1 MTWHAASFL
10 LERIAMLFAVAAL
23 FLAVMIV
30 PHRGWDW
37 LRKPAGRILHH
48 PALAGLRRRLPGL
61 FAFCERHFRHQGR
74 SWLRLL
80 LGFAFFVV
88 GMRGFAQ
95 LLHAVLTDGRLVVA
109 DHRLHNTVALF
120 RSVELHRFYSFVTDL
135 AGPVLQT
142 LFVAALSIL
151 LWTAGRR
158 REAFF
163 LTVALVGAGLF
174 SVFLKGLVHRP
185 RPAEVQ
191 SFQSGWSFPSGHT
204 LSATAVYG
212 FLVYLLLRDAPRR
225 WWHYVLIAPPLAL
238 IALVPLSRVY
248 LGVHWPYDTV
258 ASLALGISWL
268 SILITLYKF
277 PPLEHRL
284 PLSTEKLRPWA
295 GPAIAGLSALLV
307 GVAVVWG
314 FRAPLPRAEPPGV
327 PLARVPPDF
336 VLHGFPP
343 MLEKTSEDL
352 VGGPME
358 PIAFVFLG
366 ADPKVVQSFE
376 RAGWSLAETPS
387 VRGLGRELLAIVA
400 DRPDPTGPATPAYY
414 SGRPQDLTFE
424 RPGDPTGSIRRRH
437 HIRLWRTP
445 LCLDPGCEEV
455 WVATS
460 SYDAGVKLVPKPYLV
475 THRIDPEIDRE
486 RATIEHDLLAAGA
499 KELGRVVVTGPK
511 RGTNAGGDSFRTDGQ
526 ACVIEFL

>member
-10 LERIAMLFAVAAL
+10 LERIAMVFAVAAL
-23 FLAVMIV
+23 FLLLMLL

-37 LRKPAGRILHH
+37 LRGPARRVLHH
-48 PALAGLRRRLPGL
+48 PALAGLRRLLPGC
-61 FAFCERHFRHQGR
+61 FAFCERHFAHRGR

-80 LGFAFFVV
+80 LGAAFFVV
-88 GMRGFAQ
+88 GLRGFAQ
-95 LLHAVLTDGRLVVA
+95 LLHAVLSDGRLVVA

-120 RSVELHRFYSFVTDL
+120 RSPELHRFYSFITDL
-135 AGPVLQT
+135 AGPVLQSV
-142 LFVAALSIL
+142 FVAAVALV
-151 LWTAGRR
+151 LWVAGKR

-163 LTVALVGAGLF
+163 LGLALAGAGLF
-174 SVFLKGLVHRP
+174 SVFLKQLVHRA
-185 RPAEVQ
+185 RPIEVQ
-191 SFQSGWSFPSGHT
+191 SFQGGFSFPSGHT

-212 FLVYLLLRDAPRR
+212 FLVYLLLRDPPRR
-225 WWHYVLIAPPLAL
+225 AWHYALVVPPLAL
-238 IALVPLSRVY
+238 IGLVPLSRVY

-277 PPLEHRL
+277 PPLERHL

-295 GPAIAGLSALLV
+295 VPALAGVSALLV
-307 GVAVVWG
+307 GIAVVWG
-314 FRAPLPRAEPPGV
+314 YRAPLPRALGTPLPLTRIPPGS
-327 PLARVPPDF
+327 
-336 VLHGFPP
+336 VLQGFPP
-343 MLEKTSEDL
+343 GLDRTSEDL
-352 VGGPME
+352 AGGAME
-358 PIAFVFLG
+358 PIAFLFLG
-366 ADPKVVQSFE
+366 TDKKIVPSFE

-387 VRGLGRELLAIVA
+387 VRGLGRELLAVVA

-414 SGRPQDLTFE
+414 AGRPQDLTFE
-424 RPGDPTGSIRRRH
+424 RPGDATRSIRRRH

-445 LCLDPGCEEV
+445 LCLDPDCEEV

-460 SYDAGVKLVPKPYLV
+460 SYDAGVELVPKPYLI

-486 RATIEHDLLAAGA
+486 RTTIENDLLAAGA
-499 KELGRVVVTGPK
+499 KEVGRIVVTGPRQGK
-511 RGTNAGGDSFRTDGQ
+511 NAGGDRFRTDGQ